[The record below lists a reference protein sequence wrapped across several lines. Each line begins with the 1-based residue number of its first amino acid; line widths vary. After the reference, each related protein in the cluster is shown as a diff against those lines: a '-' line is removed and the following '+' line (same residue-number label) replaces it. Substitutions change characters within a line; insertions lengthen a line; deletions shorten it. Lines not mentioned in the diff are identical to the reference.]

1 MRIFLLNFLGLGI
14 FIFPVFGQDLDPNE
28 VRLAIEQGVQ
38 FLKRTQ
44 KTHGNWDEHASS
56 GERCGATALAILAL
70 VSCGVPKDDPAIQR
84 GMKYLRLF
92 SGKEAGRNYS
102 ISLQTMAFCAVDPER
117 DRPLIRNNIAL
128 LERNQIH
135 GNSEHN
141 GGWYYTPWEG
151 NSGSSDLSNSQFS
164 ILALYEAERLGISVK
179 TDTWL
184 RAQRYWEQSQNPNN
198 AWGYNPRPGGGSNDT
213 RGSMS
218 CAGIASL
225 IITSGILDT
234 GTASVR
240 GDKIFCFQQ
249 PNHRIAVKIKKGLS
263 WLASNFS
270 VSQNP
275 HVGNWLYYY
284 LYALERV
291 GRMTNQRFIG
301 QHDWYREGA
310 DKILRLRDP
319 IDGAWR
325 GQGTGDTSSTAFAL
339 LFLSKGRRPVLMSK
353 VQYGET
359 DSWNL
364 HPNDVNKL
372 TVFTESRWNID
383 LTWQIINI
391 QAATVD
397 HLLQSPVLYF
407 SGDQTL
413 LQQDDA
419 GTARMAEKLRDYI
432 DQGGFIIAEAQS
444 NDKTFDNG
452 FRELMKQVFPEPG
465 YELELLERSHPIW
478 TAEIPIEPDQLRP
491 IEGIHFGCR
500 TSVVYIPPFKD
511 PQTDQHKPSLS
522 CLWEISRIFNRGESY
537 HETVQ
542 KQVDAGLGIGLNIL
556 AYATNRELKFKDQIA
571 ESVTQK
577 ASTTDSR
584 RGRVFLTFLD
594 TGGAMNP
601 APHAPLNL
609 LLWLETNLGLPVVQQ
624 IESINPASENLYE
637 NPVLFMHGRTAFQFS
652 PEQQKNLKEH
662 LNRGGFLFVNAIC
675 SSRSFSDSFHREM
688 QTMFPETTFQAIPL
702 DDPLFSDEYGGFKIK
717 TLDVRLPEQ
726 SPGRKIVAPV
736 RQEVPKLYGLK
747 LEEEDRWVVVFSPYD
762 VSCALERANSLECR
776 GYTQDSAMQLSVNI
790 LLYALEHW

>member
-1 MRIFLLNFLGLGI
+1 MRF
-14 FIFPVFGQDLDPNE
+14 FILFFIGFIVILFPVFGQDIDPNE

-44 KTHGNWDEHASS
+44 KTHGNWDEHSVG
-56 GERCGATALAILAL
+56 GERCGATALAILAM

-84 GMKYLRLF
+84 GMRYLRLF

-102 ISLQTMAFCAVDPER
+102 ISLQTMAFCLVDPKR
-117 DRPLIRNNIAL
+117 DRSLIRNNIAL
-128 LERNQIH
+128 LERNQIR
-135 GNSEHN
+135 GNSEHT

-184 RAQRYWEQSQNPNN
+184 RAQRYWEQSQNSNN

-225 IITSGILDT
+225 IITSGVLDT
-234 GTASVR
+234 GTATVR
-240 GDKIFCFQQ
+240 DDKIFCFQQ
-249 PNHRIAVKIKKGLS
+249 PNHRIATKIQKGLA

-270 VSQNP
+270 VSKNP
-275 HVGNWLYYY
+275 HYDTWLYYY

-310 DKILRLRDP
+310 DKILRLRDS

-353 VQYGET
+353 IQYGET

-372 TVFTESRWNID
+372 TMFTESRWNID

-391 QAATVD
+391 RAATVD

-407 SGDQTL
+407 SGDRTP

-419 GTARMAEKLRDYI
+419 ETARMAAKLREYI

-452 FRELMKQVFPEPG
+452 FRELMKHVFPEPG

-478 TAEIPIEPDQLRP
+478 SAEIPIEAEQLRP
-491 IEGIHFGCR
+491 IEGINFGCR

-511 PQTDQHKPSLS
+511 AQTDQPKPSLS
-522 CLWEISRIFNRGESY
+522 CLWEVARIFNRGTPY

-542 KQVDAGLGIGLNIL
+542 KQIDAGLGIGLNIL

-571 ESVTQK
+571 ESVTK
-577 ASTTDSR
+577 KVSAADSR
-584 RGRVFLTFLD
+584 RGKVFLTFLD

-609 LLWLETNLGLPVVQQ
+609 LFWMETNLGLPVVQK
-624 IESINPASENLYE
+624 IDTVNPANENLYE
-637 NPVLFMHGRTAFQFS
+637 NPILFMHGRTAFQFS
-652 PEQQKNLKEH
+652 PEQRKNLKEH
-662 LNRGGFLFVNAIC
+662 LKRGGFLFVNAIC
-675 SSRSFSDSFHREM
+675 SAKTFTDSFHQEM
-688 QTMFPETTFQAIPL
+688 QTMFPEISFQAIPL
-702 DDPLFSDEYGGFKIK
+702 NDPLFSDEYGGFEIK
-717 TLDVRLPEQ
+717 TLEVRLPEQ

-736 RQEVPKLYGLK
+736 RQEEPKLYGLK
-747 LEEEDRWVVVFSPYD
+747 FAEEDRWAVVFSPYD

-776 GYTQDSAMQLSVNI
+776 GYTQDSAIQLSVNI

>member
-1 MRIFLLNFLGLGI
+1 MRF
-14 FIFPVFGQDLDPNE
+14 FIPFFIGYLVIVFPVAGQDLDPNE

-38 FLKRTQ
+38 FLKRNQ
-44 KTHGNWDEHASS
+44 KTHGNWEEYTTS
-56 GERCGATALAILAL
+56 GERCGATALVILAL
-70 VSCGVPKDDPAIQR
+70 VSCGVSKEDPAIQR
-84 GMKYLRLF
+84 GMRYLRLF
-92 SGKEAGRNYS
+92 PGKEAGRNYS
-102 ISLQTMAFCAVDPER
+102 ISLQTMAFCLVDPER

-128 LERNQIH
+128 LERNQIRS
-135 GNSEHN
+135 NNEHS
-141 GGWYYTPWEG
+141 GGWYYTPWESR
-151 NSGSSDLSNSQFS
+151 SGSSDLSNSQFS
-164 ILALYEAERLGISVK
+164 ILALYEAERLGISAK

-184 RAQRYWEQSQNPNN
+184 RAQRYWEHAQNAND
-198 AWGYNPRPGGGSNDT
+198 AWGYNPQAGGGCNDT

-249 PNHRIAVKIKKGLS
+249 SNHRAAEKIKKGLG
-263 WLASNFS
+263 WLATNFS
-270 VSQNP
+270 VSKNP
-275 HVGNWLYYY
+275 HYGNWLYYY

-325 GQGTGDTSSTAFAL
+325 EGSDQISSTAFAL

-353 VQYGET
+353 IQYGET

-364 HPNDVNKL
+364 HPNDVHKL
-372 TVFTESRWNID
+372 TMFTESHWNID
-383 LTWQIINI
+383 LTWQIINLR
-391 QAATVD
+391 AATTD

-407 SGDQTL
+407 SGDQTP

-419 GTARMAEKLRDYI
+419 ETARMAAKLRDYI

-444 NDKTFDNG
+444 NDKTFDRG
-452 FRELMKQVFPEPG
+452 FRELMREVFPEPG
-465 YELELLERSHPIW
+465 YELALLERSHPIW
-478 TAEIPIEPDQLRP
+478 AAEIPIEPEQLRP
-491 IEGIHFGCR
+491 IEGINFGCR
-500 TSVVYIPPFKD
+500 TSVIYIPPSKD
-511 PQTDQHKPSLS
+511 PQTDQPRPSLS
-522 CLWEISRIFNRGESY
+522 CLWEVSRIFNRGEPY
-537 HETVQ
+537 PEAVQ
-542 KQVDAGLGIGLNIL
+542 RQVDAGLGMGLNIL
-556 AYATNRELKFKDQIA
+556 AYATNRELKFKDQIS

-577 ASTTDSR
+577 VLAADSR

-594 TGGAMNP
+594 TGRVMNP

-609 LLWLETNLGLPVVQQ
+609 LFWLEANLGLPIVPQ
-624 IESINPASENLYE
+624 IDTVNPASENLYE
-637 NPVLFMHGRTAFQFS
+637 NPILFMHGRTAFEFS
-652 PEQQKNLKEH
+652 AEQREHLKEH
-662 LNRGGFLFVNAIC
+662 LKRGGFLFVNAIC
-675 SSRSFSDSFHREM
+675 SSKTFSDSFHREM
-688 QTMFPETTFQAIPL
+688 QTMFPERFFQAIPL
-702 DDPLFSDEYGGFKIK
+702 DDPLYSDEYGGFKIK

-736 RQEVPKLYGLK
+736 RQEEPKLYGLK
-747 LEEEDRWVVVFSPYD
+747 FEEADRWAVVFSPYD

-776 GYTQDSAMQLSVNI
+776 GYTQDSAIQLSVNI